1 MTTLETKKYR
11 NFEDFLRKHVHNK
24 ENTSQKIT
32 NTRIGNEN
40 QQIFG
45 GSYHVSDEEY
55 PVFLDF
61 YVKYVLAKQQV
72 EHLTEKQLDKGP
84 ILLDLDFRFDAS
96 VTKRVFTDN
105 DVYTICD
112 EYLEELK
119 SIYQFD
125 DDTQFPVFVL
135 QKPNVNIL
143 TAKNLT
149 KDGLHIIIGIS
160 ANRQV
165 QQYLRSRMVTKLAE
179 VVDLPIVNTWDEV
192 LDEGISKGH
201 TNWQLVGSCKPNNET
216 YKLTHH
222 MTVTYDA
229 TDGEFQTANEDV
241 TNFNMRKDIGLL
253 SARYTKHYD
262 PFIRNEVIPEIS
274 KISSGGGSK
283 QVLATKP
290 KSAKSASDIMH
301 VKNHEELAQLF
312 AEFKDSIS
320 PIDDYDLLEVISYA
334 MILPSNYYESGSYDK
349 WTRVGWALHKVSDKL
364 FIVWVVFSAQ
374 ARNFDF
380 SSIPEMWDKWNKC
393 EDKKLGKKSIFY
405 WAKQDV
411 SPEKFNQAKEE
422 SVNYYI
428 EQTLNSSA
436 NTSTTKMAGCTDSD
450 LASVL
455 YHLFKYKYVCVSV
468 KAREWYM
475 FNNHRWE
482 KNDQGTSLR
491 QEISQTLRRMYKKK
505 LIDMIEYKE
514 SIPEDDE
521 RRTIIQ
527 RKIDKAILISDRLG
541 NTNDKN
547 NIMTEAREQFYDKLF
562 FRNTD
567 TNEWLLCFNNGIWDL
582 KEGVFRDG
590 RPEDYV
596 TKSTNIDYV
605 GIDPVRDA
613 KVLAEIADFMHKL
626 FPEPDLEKYMWE
638 HLASVLI
645 GNSVD
650 QTFHNYIGV
659 GENGKS
665 VLVTLLEKCLG
676 EYKGDIPTT
685 LLTDKRAK
693 VGGLTPELVQLKGV
707 RYAVMNEPS
716 KGEKIN
722 EGTMKQ
728 LTSSLDKIQCRA
740 PFMVEALSYTPQ
752 FKLVLLANNLME
764 IKSQDHGT
772 WRRIRVVD
780 FVSLFT
786 DNPVQGDK
794 DKPYQFKKEPI
805 VEKFDS
811 WAKVFM
817 ALLVKKAI
825 ETGGH
830 VEKCQR
836 VLASSD
842 AYRQTQDPIS
852 EFIGEKI
859 IIAEGYTMKKS
870 EIQFQFSQWHQTTY
884 GKNGPSAKEVYAV
897 MDKKFTKHEKG
908 GWVGIR
914 IKQEANNDEDDVSS
928 VSENDILEPDL

>member
-1 MTTLETKKYR
+1 MTETKKYR
-11 NFEDFLRKHVHNK
+11 NFEDFLRKHVYNK
-24 ENTSQKIT
+24 DNTSHKIT

-40 QQIFG
+40 EKIFG
-45 GSYHVSDEEY
+45 GSYYIPDEEY
-55 PVFLDF
+55 AVFLDL
-61 YVKYVLAKQQV
+61 YVKHLAKDQT

-84 ILLDLDFRFDAS
+84 ILLDLDFRFESS
-96 VTKRVFTDN
+96 VTKRVFTD
-105 DVYTICD
+105 DDIYSICD
-112 EYLEELK
+112 EYLEVLK

-125 DDTQFPVFVL
+125 EDTRFPVFVF

-143 TAKNLT
+143 TGKNLT

-165 QQYLRSRMVTKLAE
+165 QQYLRSKMVAKLAE
-179 VVDLPIVNTWDEV
+179 KVELPIINSWDEV

-201 TNWQLVGSCKPNNET
+201 TNWQLIGSCKPNHET

-229 TDGEFQTANEDV
+229 TDGEIQMADEDV
-241 TNFNMRKDIGLL
+241 ANFNMKKDIALL
-253 SARYTKHYD
+253 SARCTKHYD
-262 PFIRNEVIPEIS
+262 PFIRNEMISEIS
-274 KISSGGGSK
+274 KMSGGGSR
-283 QVLATKP
+283 VAVATATK
-290 KSAKSASDIMH
+290 KSASSKGILQ
-301 VKNHEELAQLF
+301 VKNRDELAQLY

-320 PIDDYDLLEVISYA
+320 PIDDYNLLEVIAYT
-334 MILPSNYYESGSYDK
+334 MILPPSYYENGSYDK
-349 WTRVGWALHKVSDKL
+349 WVRVGWALHKISDKL

-374 ARNFDF
+374 AQNFEF
-380 SSIPEMWDKWNKC
+380 SSIGDMWDRWNKC
-393 EDKKLGKKSIFY
+393 EDKKLGKNSIFY
-405 WAKQDV
+405 WAKKDV

-422 SVNYYI
+422 SVNYYV
-428 EQTLNSSA
+428 EQTLNSST
-436 NTSTTKMAGCTDSD
+436 NTSTTKLAGCTDSD

-455 YHLFKYKYVCVSV
+455 YQLFKYKYVCVSV
-468 KAREWYM
+468 KSREWYV
-475 FNNHRWE
+475 FINNRWE
-482 KNDQGTSLR
+482 RNDQGTSLR
-491 QEISQTLRRMYKKK
+491 QEISQTLRRIYKKK
-505 LIDMIEYKE
+505 LIEMIEFKE

-521 RRTIIQ
+521 RRTMIQ
-527 RKIDKAILISDRLG
+527 RKIDKAIMISDKLG

-547 NIMTEAREQFYDKLF
+547 NIMTEARELFYDKDF

-605 GIDPVRDA
+605 SIDPVRDA
-613 KVLAEIADFMHKL
+613 TVLAEIADFMKKL

-685 LLTDKRAK
+685 MLTDKRAK

-780 FVSLFT
+780 FMSLFT

-811 WAKVFM
+811 WKTVFM
-817 ALLVKKAI
+817 ALLIEKAI
-825 ETGGH
+825 KTGGH

-836 VLASSD
+836 VLAASD

-859 IIAEGYTMKKS
+859 IIAEGYCLKKT

-908 GWVGIR
+908 GWIGIR
-914 IKQEANNDEDDVSS
+914 IKQEAASNGEDDS
-928 VSENDILEPDL
+928 VSENDISEPDL

>member
-1 MTTLETKKYR
+1 MNAKYR
-11 NFEDFLRKHVHNK
+11 NFDDFLRKHLYDK

-32 NTRIGNEN
+32 NTRIGNDNEH
-40 QQIFG
+40 IFG
-45 GSYHVSDEEY
+45 GSYFVSDEEY
-55 PVFLDF
+55 PTFLDL
-61 YVKYVLAKQQV
+61 YVKHVLAKQQV
-72 EHLTEKQLDKGP
+72 EHLTEKQLEKGP

-96 VTKRVFTDN
+96 VTKRVFTD
-105 DVYTICD
+105 DEVYTICD

-119 SIYQFD
+119 KIYQFD
-125 DDTQFPVFVL
+125 DDTQFPVFVF

-165 QQYLRSRMVTKLAE
+165 QQYLRNQMVGRLAE

-229 TDGEFQTANEDV
+229 TDGEFSITNEV
-241 TNFNMRKDIGLL
+241 VSNFNMKKDIALL

-262 PFIRNEVIPEIS
+262 PFIRNDIIPEIS
-274 KISSGGGSK
+274 KIGGSRTAA
-283 QVLATKP
+283 VGGATTTKT
-290 KSAKSASDIMH
+290 KLSSTTNILQI
-301 VKNHEELAQLF
+301 KNHEQLDELY
-312 AEFKDSIS
+312 AEFKDSVS
-320 PIDDYDLLEVISYA
+320 PIDDYDLLEVIAYT
-334 MILPSNYYESGSYDK
+334 MILPPSYYESGTYDK
-349 WTRVGWALHKVSDKL
+349 WIRVGWALHKISDKL
-364 FIVWVVFSAQ
+364 FIVWLKFSAQ

-380 SSIPEMWDKWNKC
+380 GSIPDMWEKWNKC
-393 EDKKLGKKSIFY
+393 DDKKLGKKSIFY
-405 WAKQDV
+405 WAKQDA
-411 SPEKFNQAKEE
+411 SLDKFNQAKEE
-422 SVNYYI
+422 SINYYV

-450 LASVL
+450 LATVL
-455 YHLFKYKYVCVSV
+455 YQLYKYKYVCVSV

-475 FNNHRWE
+475 FHNHRWE

-505 LIDMIEYKE
+505 LIEMIEFKE

-521 RRTIIQ
+521 RRTMIQ

-547 NIMTEAREQFYDKLF
+547 NIMTEARELFYDRNF
-562 FRNTD
+562 FKNTD
-567 TNEWLLCFNNGIWDL
+567 TNEWLLCFNNGVWDL

-590 RPEDYV
+590 RPEDYL

-605 GIDPVRDA
+605 GIDPLRDSV
-613 KVLAEIADFMHKL
+613 VLAEIADFMRKL

-707 RYAVMNEPS
+707 RFAVMNEPS

-780 FVSLFT
+780 FMSLFT

-811 WAKVFM
+811 WKTVFM
-817 ALLVKKAI
+817 ALLVEKAI
-825 ETGGH
+825 EKGGR
-830 VEKCQR
+830 VEKCER

-859 IIAEGYTMKKS
+859 VIAEGYLLKKS

-897 MDKKFTKHEKG
+897 MDKKFTKNEKG
-908 GWVGIR
+908 GWSGIR
-914 IKQEANNDEDDVSS
+914 IKVEMNDMNDEVSDD
-928 VSENDILEPDL
+928 DILEPNL